1 MAISGFLRGGVG
13 FGGRLLLVM
22 KSLLE
27 VCGVSGW
34 AAAEDHEDV
43 V

>member
-22 KSLLE
+22 TSLLD
-27 VCGVSGW
+27 VCGICGW
-34 AAAEDHEDV
+34 AAAEDHEDMV
-43 V
+43 